1 MIPAED
7 SQNESLRAA
16 ENFERV
22 RRLVLEH
29 GWNSTCFQILNPGIE
44 HWFAKAGDAVVGFVM
59 ANGYRVVAGAP
70 VCEHKRLRATVEE
83 FEDDARANGEK
94 VTYFLAEARLEDTL
108 SDSPEHSF
116 VLLGAQPV
124 WHPANWVNI
133 VKRESSLRAQLNR
146 ARNKGVTVTE
156 WPAEKATNNPEL
168 QKVLN
173 VWLDSKGLPP
183 LHFMVE
189 PDTLG
194 RLEYRRIF
202 VAEHRG
208 EVIGFINLSPVPT
221 RNGWLFEQFPH
232 RPGSPNGTVELMIH
246 HAMLAMAES
255 GSEYATLG
263 LAPLSTR
270 ADIEPFDNPVWLR
283 VFLAWL
289 RKHAQ
294 RFYNFD
300 GLDAFKA
307 KLKPER
313 WEPVFGIS
321 NEREMSLGTLHAIGS
336 AFSGGRTSSLVTGG
350 LWKAAVTEARNFRG
364 FISRIFKP

>member
-1 MIPAED
+1 MNDAD
-7 SQNESLRAA
+7 RD
-16 ENFERV
+16 NFEKARD
-22 RRLVLEH
+22 LVMKY
-29 GWNSTCFQILNPGIE
+29 GWNTTCFQLLNPGME
-44 HWFAKAGDAVVGFVM
+44 HWFSRAGDAVVGFVQ
-59 ANGYRVVAGAP
+59 ANGHRVVGGAP
-70 VCEHKRLRATVEE
+70 VCEEARLADVVAE
-83 FEDDARANGEK
+83 FEKDAASNGEK
-94 VTYFLAEARLEDTL
+94 VTYFLAEARLESVL
-108 SDSPEHSF
+108 SGSHDHSF

-124 WHPANWVNI
+124 WDPANWPEI
-133 VKRESSLRAQLNR
+133 VKANTSLRAQLNR
-146 ARNKGVTVTE
+146 AGNKGVAVTE
-156 WPAEKATNNPEL
+156 WPTKKATNNPQL
-168 QKVLN
+168 QDCLDA
-173 VWLDSKGLPP
+173 WLDSKGLPP

-194 RLEYRRIF
+194 RLDHRRIF
-202 VAEHRG
+202 VAEHRH
-208 EVIGFINLSPVPT
+208 EVIGFVNLSPIPT

-246 HAMLAMAES
+246 HAMLAMAAS

-270 ADIEPFDNPVWLR
+270 ADIPPFDNPVWLR

-307 KLKPER
+307 KLHPEL

-336 AFSGGRTSSLVTGG
+336 AFSGGRTSSLVIGG
-350 LWKAAVTEARNFRG
+350 LWKAAVSETRNFRRFVLRMFG
-364 FISRIFKP
+364 E